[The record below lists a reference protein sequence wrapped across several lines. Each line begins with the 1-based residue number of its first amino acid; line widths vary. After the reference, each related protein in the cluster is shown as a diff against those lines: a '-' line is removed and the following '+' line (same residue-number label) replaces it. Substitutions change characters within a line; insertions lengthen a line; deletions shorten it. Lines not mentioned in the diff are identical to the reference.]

1 MKQGLPAEHKKRY
14 EINRKMKFGSTLE
27 ISNIVIEIRKNGL
40 FVEGETG
47 VTRLRYRVTLQ
58 DGDVMLSRGP
68 LSFKA
73 KDILSAETVEDLEE
87 LAQKWAKPGS

>member
-1 MKQGLPAEHKKRY
+1 MIKP
-14 EINRKMKFGSTLE
+14 E

-47 VTRLRYRVTLQ
+47 VTRLRYRVTLK

-68 LSFKA
+68 LFLKA
-73 KDILSAETVEDLEE
+73 KDILSAETVQDLEE

>member
-1 MKQGLPAEHKKRY
+1 MKEGIPAEHKKRY

-27 ISNIVIEIRKNGL
+27 ISNIIIEIRKNGL
-40 FVEGETG
+40 FIEGETG
-47 VTRLRYRVTLQ
+47 VTRLRYRVTLK

-68 LSFKA
+68 LFLKA
-73 KDILSAETVEDLEE
+73 KSILNTETVEDLQE

>member
-1 MKQGLPAEHKKRY
+1 MIKPEV
-14 EINRKMKFGSTLE
+14 
-27 ISNIVIEIRKNGL
+27 SNIIIEIRKNGL
-40 FVEGETG
+40 FIEGETG
-47 VTRLRYRVTLQ
+47 VTRLRYRVTLK
-58 DGDVMLSRGP
+58 DGDVMLDRGP

>member
-1 MKQGLPAEHKKRY
+1 MIKP
-14 EINRKMKFGSTLE
+14 E

-68 LSFKA
+68 LFLKA